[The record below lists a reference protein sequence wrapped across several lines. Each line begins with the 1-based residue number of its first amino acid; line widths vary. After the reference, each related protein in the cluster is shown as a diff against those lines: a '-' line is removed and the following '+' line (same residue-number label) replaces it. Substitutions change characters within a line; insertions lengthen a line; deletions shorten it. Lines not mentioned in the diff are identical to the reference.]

1 GFKKLPKRRKA
12 ERTFG
17 WFGKYRRLA
26 KDYERLTGN
35 SETVIMCVWK
45 QERYTQPT

>member
-1 GFKKLPKRRKA
+1 

-35 SETVIMCVWK
+35 SETVIKLAVINLML
-45 QERYTQPT
+45 RRLRSA